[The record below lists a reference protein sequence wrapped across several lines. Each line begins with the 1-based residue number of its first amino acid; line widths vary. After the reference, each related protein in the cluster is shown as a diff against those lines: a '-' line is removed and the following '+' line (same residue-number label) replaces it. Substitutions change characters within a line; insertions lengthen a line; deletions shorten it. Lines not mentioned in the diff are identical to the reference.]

1 MTVHRCA
8 GYLVA
13 GVLILPSGRLMA
25 QQGSARVSAA
35 DQYPHATELIGTVHQ
50 IYDGALSPELAV
62 NTFRNIDRLFPTR
75 LIPRASRPWPLS
87 PAATPLAQVHFTDRG
102 TPHDLED
109 YLELNRVSALLVLD
123 HGHIA
128 LERYRLGNT
137 AHSRWMSMSIAKS
150 STSTLI
156 GAAMKQGYI
165 SSLADPVTRYVPA
178 LAGSAYDGVTIRD
191 VLMMASGVRWN
202 ETYTDAASDR

>member
-1 MTVHRCA
+1 MA
-8 GYLVA
+8 GSD
-13 GVLILPSGRLMA
+13 P
-25 QQGSARVSAA
+25 
-35 DQYPHATELIGTVHQ
+35 YPHSAEPIGTVRQ

-75 LIPRASRPWPLS
+75 PIPRASRRWPLP
-87 PAATPLAQVHFTDRG
+87 PAATPLTQVRFIDRG

-137 AHSRWMSMSIAKS
+137 ARTRWMSMSIAKS
-150 STSTLI
+150 ITYTLI
-156 GAAMKQGYI
+156 GAELKQ
-165 SSLADPVTRYVPA
+165 R
-178 LAGSAYDGVTIRD
+178 
-191 VLMMASGVRWN
+191 
-202 ETYTDAASDR
+202 